1 MIMDLN
7 TQITTLSK
15 SLDFGTHKKKCPSC
29 QHTRTKHKHDTPL
42 SLSVSSECTLYRCH
56 HCGIE
61 GKIWDKD
68 DKIFFKQLNTKSTR
82 AMMTMML
89 QGSGSQAGEYLTK

>member
-1 MIMDLN
+1 MY
-7 TQITTLSK
+7 
-15 SLDFGTHKKKCPSC
+15 PV
-29 QHTRTKHKHDTPL
+29 
-42 SLSVSSECTLYRCH
+42 SVSSLWDK
-56 HCGIE
+56 

-68 DKIFFKQLNTKSTR
+68 DKIFLQAAQHKKSTR